1 MSSNFGKVEE
11 EKAFNFTIKE
21 LYHGVKIVQIRR
33 FFWSVF
39 SRIQT
44 YYGEIRISPY
54 SVRMR
59 GNTGQKKLRIWT
71 LFTQCVINKNVVN
84 IFIKALDVCSV
95 SSIFNL
101 YFAMS

>member
-39 SRIQT
+39 SHIQT
-44 YYGEIRISPY
+44 
-54 SVRMR
+54 
-59 GNTGQKKLRIWT
+59 
-71 LFTQCVINKNVVN
+71 
-84 IFIKALDVCSV
+84 
-95 SSIFNL
+95 
-101 YFAMS
+101 

>member
-11 EKAFNFTIKE
+11 EKAFNFNIKE

-44 YYGEIRISPY
+44 
-54 SVRMR
+54 
-59 GNTGQKKLRIWT
+59 
-71 LFTQCVINKNVVN
+71 
-84 IFIKALDVCSV
+84 
-95 SSIFNL
+95 
-101 YFAMS
+101 